1 MNLFNSLERRVVK
14 AKSSPGETDRL
25 IAEYQPFIAKTV
37 REHLGRFTPQTDSDE
52 YSTALSAFHEALT
65 AYDPAKG
72 KFLPFAS
79 GVIRR
84 RLIDLYRRQHR
95 APRTVSIEGAAEE
108 DSRDITADASRRAY
122 EAETEASQRRY
133 EILAF
138 TEALQRHGITF
149 QQLAAHSPR
158 QAALRGQYHGI
169 VRLIMAD
176 DGLKTQILD
185 TGRLPM
191 KALETQGGLDRKRLD
206 RGRIY
211 ILSCVLILS
220 GDYPYLKE
228 YIEWK

>member
-14 AKSSPGETDRL
+14 AKSSPGEADRL
-25 IAEYQPFIAKTV
+25 IADYQPFIVKTV
-37 REHLGRFTPQTDSDE
+37 KDHLGRFAPQTDSDE
-52 YSTALSAFHEALT
+52 YSAALSAFHEALV

-72 KFLPFAS
+72 KFLSFAA

-95 APRTVSIEGAAEE
+95 GPQMVSIEGAAEE
-108 DSRDITADASRRAY
+108 DRRDITAAASLRVY
-122 EAETEASQRRY
+122 EAASEASQRRY

-138 TEALQRHGITF
+138 TEALQQHGITF
-149 QQLAAHSPR
+149 QQLAAHSPK
-158 QAALRGQYHGI
+158 QAALRAQYHDI

-191 KALETQGGLDRKRLD
+191 KALEAQGGLDRKRLD